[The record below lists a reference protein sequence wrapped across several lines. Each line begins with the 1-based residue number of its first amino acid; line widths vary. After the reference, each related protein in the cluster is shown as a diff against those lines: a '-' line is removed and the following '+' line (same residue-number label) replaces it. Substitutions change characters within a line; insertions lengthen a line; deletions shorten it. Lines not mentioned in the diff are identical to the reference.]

1 MVCDFGITLE
11 NGTCKIAPIP
21 TYVNKTSI
29 KSYWIQVWS
38 VRIHTK
44 CYSMTVQDNYMYC
57 DNCS

>member
-29 KSYWIQVWS
+29 KSYWIQVWLVS
-38 VRIHTK
+38 IHTN
-44 CYSMTVQDNYMYC
+44 YYTNTGTITV
-57 DNCS
+57 